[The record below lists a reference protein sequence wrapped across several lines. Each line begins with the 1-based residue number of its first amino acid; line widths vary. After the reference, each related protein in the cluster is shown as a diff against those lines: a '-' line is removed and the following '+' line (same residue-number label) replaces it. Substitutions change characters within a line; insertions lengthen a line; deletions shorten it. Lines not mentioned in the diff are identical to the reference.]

1 MGIDPALIRADAES
15 LRLLRQLFPADASG
29 LAQVRYSLTAAG
41 VSTTDLMRADQAG
54 SPALFFSSDEDAF
67 IAEVFERL
75 SQQIALRP
83 QRSSSAAEPFQ
94 LASVSRVQGEDAITG
109 ITYSSF
115 TTLNE
120 RVVRDESYLLI
131 ELELADDPGLSASE
145 KGTIVH
151 ELGHALGLDHPG
163 GDPEHP
169 AYDDRDTI
177 MSYNI
182 GGDEAATW
190 FSEADLAVLREIWGG
205 VEGASAS
212 SSSGDS
218 SDSVFRIYQLIS
230 GGVLLD
236 GFDPLV
242 GDVIELNADL
252 LPAATVRLRSVA
264 SARQLRQAQRSRD
277 ALVFDDRTSTL
288 YLNANG
294 RLAGWGQGWGVM
306 ALLDVGVELQASDLL
321 LV

>member
-1 MGIDPALIRADAES
+1 M
-15 LRLLRQLFPADASG
+15 
-29 LAQVRYSLTAAG
+29 
-41 VSTTDLMRADQAG
+41 
-54 SPALFFSSDEDAF
+54 
-67 IAEVFERL
+67 
-75 SQQIALRP
+75 
-83 QRSSSAAEPFQ
+83 
-94 LASVSRVQGEDAITG
+94 SRVQGEDAITG

-212 SSSGDS
+212 
-218 SDSVFRIYQLIS
+218 
-230 GGVLLD
+230 
-236 GFDPLV
+236 
-242 GDVIELNADL
+242 
-252 LPAATVRLRSVA
+252 
-264 SARQLRQAQRSRD
+264 
-277 ALVFDDRTSTL
+277 
-288 YLNANG
+288 
-294 RLAGWGQGWGVM
+294 
-306 ALLDVGVELQASDLL
+306 
-321 LV
+321 